1 MAPRLTLKR
10 VGAAVLGASLFALT
24 TALPAVAEA
33 VEVKPHPSADIQGM
47 GVHLQKKKA
56 DGKLEDYEGGKPVN
70 TELIGLLI
78 KEGGEK
84 DTAVAYC
91 VELPTGLEDG
101 TPLIEA
107 PWGDHPNPDST
118 FPENA
123 AQVNWIL
130 HHSYPKLPYKD
141 VAKELGAEGAKESSV
156 IAATQA
162 AIWHFTD
169 GVVLKESDPTV
180 EPDDVDADVLAM
192 YKKLTENNPG
202 LDQEPNPTLKIDPKE
217 LEGKAGTL
225 IGPFVISTTTV
236 KGTIEANLPTGVT
249 FTDKDG
255 KELAVAANGDFRA
268 ASQVNIAE
276 VYVKVAEG
284 VAPGEV
290 EFTVRATAELQHGR
304 LFVGKD
310 GKKTQSLVIA
320 KPTPASV
327 KDTAKVKWVENVK
340 PTTPSETT
348 TTTTTTTTAPTTTT
362 TPAPAAGGGDDDLA
376 STGASIF
383 VPLLIGLGLLGAGAA
398 ALIIVRRKKTA

>member
-24 TALPAVAEA
+24 AALPAAADA
-33 VEVKPHPSADIQGM
+33 VEVKPFPGADEPGM
-47 GVHLQKKKA
+47 GVHLKK
-56 DGKLEDYEGGKPVN
+56 DGKDYNDGKPVN
-70 TELIGLLI
+70 AELIGLKI
-78 KEGGEK
+78 TEGGEK
-84 DTAVAYC
+84 DTATAYC
-91 VELPTGLEDG
+91 VELPTRLEDN
-101 TPLIEA
+101 TPLEEV
-107 PWGDHPNPDST
+107 PWGEHPNPET
-118 FPENA
+118 KFKENA
-123 AQVNWIL
+123 AKVNWIL
-130 HHSYPKLPYKD
+130 HHSYPKLD
-141 VAKELGAEGAKESSV
+141 VATAAKELGAEGAKRSSV

-169 GVVLKESDPTV
+169 GVDLNTSNATAEV
-180 EPDDVDADVLAM
+180 DDVDADVLAM

-225 IGPFVISTTTV
+225 IGPFVISTTATT
-236 KGTIEANLPTGVT
+236 GTIEANLPTGIK
-249 FTDKDG
+249 FTN
-255 KELAVAANGDFRA
+255 KEGAELDVAAKGDLAA

-276 VYVKVAEG
+276 VYVKVDEG

-304 LFVGKD
+304 LFVAKD
-310 GKKTQSLVIA
+310 RNQKTQSLVIA

-327 KDTAKVKWVENVK
+327 KDTAKVKWTENVV
-340 PTTPSETT
+340 PTSETTT

-362 TPAPAAGGGDDDLA
+362 TPAPAAGGGEDDLA
-376 STGASIF
+376 QTGASIF

-398 ALIIVRRKKTA
+398 ALIVVRRKKAA